1 MLNLPVPANPSPD
14 PAVIPGAP
22 GCSFACRNGDSF
34 PILDIPSTPFS
45 GPLDPA
51 LGDDVAANCA
61 RLVSGLE
68 PRSRNCS
75 FASAASASVAIWKE
89 FECDVARRVSSGEVE
104 CIR

>member
-1 MLNLPVPANPSPD
+1 MLNLPVPENPSPD

-22 GCSFACRNGDSF
+22 ACSFACRKGDSF

-51 LGDDVAANCA
+51 LGDNVAANCA
-61 RLVSGLE
+61 RLVNGLE
-68 PRSRNCS
+68 PRSCNCS
-75 FASAASASVAIWKE
+75 FASAASASVAMWNE
-89 FECDVARRVSSGEVE
+89 VGFDNGRRVSNGEVE